1 MSERRKLMLKYLT
14 KINGKK
20 KGKFEKMTVPR
31 AYQQFFTP
39 QKYSQIMINALNIP
53 EPKKVIDLAMGEGS
67 LLIEAKQR
75 WTKSAY
81 YGNDID
87 ITCCQNLPREH
98 NDIEYFYNDIF
109 KNTSINKL
117 ILEIGKVDLCLGNP
131 PFHKIKQNKDI
142 KNILKQF
149 GLDQVYKSDFISSEI
164 PFILQNLKILKSGGT
179 LSLILPDGFF
189 TNSYLKKFRQ
199 FILDN
204 YQVKKVIELPEN
216 IFEKTKAKTHILT
229 LLNTKPVDSKLNLSC
244 HEGNSVEI
252 SLSEA
257 AERMD
262 YNYYKNAECANS
274 FQCLSDLDIEIFRG
288 IPRYKLK
295 EIDHNYILH
304 TTNFKQTYQFKSRL
318 RTSKKLTRFTDRI
331 AQKNDIIIPRVGSN
345 ILGRVGIVERGYFI
359 ATDCVF
365 VIRAKSNQDRVNI
378 ESTLKS
384 QFGKDWVASISK
396 GVGARH
402 ITLSD
407 IWSMPIISKDI
418 KNEF

>member
-1 MSERRKLMLKYLT
+1 MIKYLA
-14 KINGKK
+14 KIKGKK
-20 KGKFEKMTVPR
+20 KGDFQNMTIPR

-39 QKYSQIMINALNIP
+39 QKYSQIMINALHIP
-53 EPKKVIDLAMGEGS
+53 EPKKVVDLAMGEGS

-87 ITCCQNLPREH
+87 IACCQHLPSEH
-98 NDIEYFYNDIF
+98 DDIECFCNDIF
-109 KNTSINKL
+109 KNSSINKL
-117 ILEIGKVDLCLGNP
+117 ISEIGKVDLCLGNP

-149 GLDQVYKSDFISSEI
+149 KLEQIYKSDFISSEI
-164 PFILQNLKILKSGGT
+164 PFILQSLKILKSGGT

-204 YQVKKVIELPEN
+204 YQITKIIELPEN

-229 LLNTKPVDSKLNLSC
+229 LLNTKPIDLKLNLFC
-244 HEGNSVEI
+244 HEGNSVKI
-252 SLSEA
+252 SLAEA

-262 YNYYKNAECANS
+262 YNYYKHTEQLNS

-295 EIDHNYILH
+295 EIDNNYILH

-318 RTSKKLTRFTDRI
+318 RTSKKLNRFTDKI
-331 AQKNDIIIPRVGSN
+331 AQTNDIIIPRVGSN
-345 ILGRVGIVERGYFI
+345 ILGRVGIVKRGYFI

-365 VIRAKSNQDRVNI
+365 VIRAKSNKDRVNI
-378 ESTLKS
+378 ESTLRS
-384 QFGKDWVASISK
+384 QFGKDWIASISK

-407 IWSMPIISKDI
+407 IWSMPIIPKDV
-418 KNEF
+418 KNEL